1 MEILETAG
9 LAVGT
14 VAFLILVSFL
24 SGPGFRGNRRGPAF
38 VIAGLLAF
46 AVAVAAGDLIFRFA
60 ATGTRLLGDAGTYLP
75 VVILTLV
82 AAALVLVRNEAAERP
97 SDSPQKLSVLSGA
110 YIRTDRAGFI
120 RLASGTLQPMF
131 GVSAADMVGMRAD
144 TFYRS
149 REDRE
154 SLLRRVAEAGGT
166 LSLEN
171 VRMRRRDGSV
181 IYVDFATALIADGS
195 DCDGGLE
202 SFIQDVTRRRN
213 IEETHETNEA
223 RFRDFAESA
232 SDWLWETDAQHRIV
246 WLSDSFRRRSSVPES
261 ELLGAKFWDTIPTD
275 SAQEI
280 SVADLR
286 RWMEAELPIRNFR
299 FMTTGADGRTR
310 WRRSS
315 ARPYRDRNG
324 QFAGYRGVTSD
335 ITSAMEAEHRF
346 QTLTENSPDMV
357 FVHRN
362 DRIVYVNPAMI
373 AAFGAD
379 NAESFIGR
387 DTLELVHPDERER
400 VSKRRSDQQRGDVG
414 AGRHIV
420 RMRRVDGSEFMGDVS
435 IANIVWDGELSVLVT
450 VRDVTER
457 FAFERQVRESERQ
470 YRNLI
475 ELLPDAFCVQCDGV
489 LVFTNA
495 AARRILGGPDMP
507 DLKGRKI
514 SEFVAPEFHER
525 MRERRRIALSG
536 QSLIAPERMAHLR
549 SDGSRFEAE
558 IVSAP
563 IVWDGREG
571 TLAIVTDISERAA
584 AERARAFSEA
594 RFRDFAESTSDWF
607 WETDSEHWIE
617 WMSETF
623 AARSGLDAANV
634 IGKKLWETMGT
645 EGSEMNSVSA
655 CRSQMELHRPF
666 RNMRYTVRP
675 KAGGVFWRSTSGQP
689 RFGDDGAFLGYRGA
703 TSDITQERSTEQ
715 LIRESEERYRT
726 LVELMP
732 EGFLIQCEG
741 RVVFANASARQMFG
755 AGAENDLIGEDS
767 LALVVPEFRAAAMES
782 RSAIQSGR
790 LRTLRLR
797 RRHRRLDGTEFDC
810 EVSSA
815 AFEWNGR
822 PATINILVDI
832 SERVEADQLIRESDA
847 RFRDF
852 AESTSDWFWESD
864 AEHRIVWLSD
874 TYSERS
880 GKKAED
886 ILGRRL
892 WEPFGDDPE
901 EAAQVEHFRKLMTS
915 RQPFRSERFRIA
927 GPNGRIVW
935 RATSGH
941 PRFSDDGTFLGYRG
955 ATADITDEVGAEI
968 RFKSLIENNP
978 DIVFVQR
985 DDRMVYVNPA
995 LPAAFGGAAADYIGK
1010 DPIMFFHPD
1019 MHASI
1024 LERRKRL
1031 REGRPI
1037 ERNLPRIVVRSDGT
1051 SFFGE
1056 TTGARIDWDG
1066 GPALMVVLRDVDNRV
1081 QAENQVAASEERYRT
1096 LVELLPDGFTIQCEG
1111 VIVYANASARNIL
1124 GAKSADELTG
1134 RDALSIVAPEWRDV
1148 MLRRRQEVEAGHAPD
1163 DRLRMRDVRLDGT
1176 EFDSEVSSAGFEWS
1190 GKPATINLLVD
1201 ISERVVAEKIRRE
1214 SELRFRD
1221 FAESTSDWFWETD
1234 SGLRFAWFS
1243 VPIHPLL
1250 GLDEKDIIGRHPWE
1264 IAGVDPAADR
1274 DWAEVETAMRA
1285 RRPVRDANVDVHNR
1299 IGDRFRISISCKPN
1313 FDETGNFMGYR
1324 GSASDITRQVDTENR
1339 LRQAMKMEAIGQLT
1353 GGISHDFNNLLAII
1367 SGNLELIQERLGP
1380 DTEVNGFIEP
1390 ALRAAG
1396 RGADLTQYL
1405 LAFSRQQPLNPRP
1418 TDINRLIA
1426 AMTDPLRRS
1435 LGERVDIEVV
1445 LAAGG
1450 WLAQVD
1456 PTQMENAILNLALN
1470 ARDAMKEG
1478 GKLTVETANAT
1489 LDREYADRFEDV
1501 RPGRYLMVSVSDEGT
1516 GIPPGLIDRV
1526 FDPFVTTK
1534 EVGQGS
1540 GLGLSMVYGFVKQT
1554 GGHIR
1559 LYSEVGKGTTV
1570 RMYLPKAD
1578 TTLIEHAANAG
1589 REQIPTG
1596 SGETILVVEDDLD
1609 VLNLVTILL
1618 TNLDYR
1624 VLKASDAAAALNL
1637 VDSGARPDLLFTDV
1651 VLRGGAGGVEL
1662 AKKIAER
1669 HPGIQVVYMSGYT
1682 ENSIV
1687 HQGVLDEG
1695 VLLISKPFTKAEL
1708 ARMIRSAI
1716 DAKEPGNGNG

>member
-46 AVAVAAGDLIFRFA
+46 ATVAAAGDLIFRFA
-60 ATGTRLLGDAGTYLP
+60 AAGTRLLGDTGLFLP
-75 VVILTLV
+75 VVILALV
-82 AAALVLVRNEAAERP
+82 AAALVLVRSEAAERP
-97 SDSPQKLSVLSGA
+97 SGSPQNLSVLSGA
-110 YIRTDRAGFI
+110 YIRADREGKI
-120 RLASGTLQPMF
+120 RIASGTLEPMF

-154 SLLRRVAEAGGT
+154 SLVQRVSEAGGT

-181 IYVDFATALIADGS
+181 IYVDFTTALISDGS

-246 WLSDSFRRRSSVPES
+246 WLSESFRRRSSVPES

-280 SVADLR
+280 SAADLR

-362 DRIVYVNPAMI
+362 DRIVYVNPAMV
-373 AAFGAD
+373 AAFGAE
-379 NAESFIGR
+379 NAETFIGR
-387 DTLELVHPDERER
+387 DTLEIVHPDERER
-400 VSKRRSDQQRGDVG
+400 VSKRRSDQQRGEVG

-420 RMRRVDGSEFMGDVS
+420 RMLRVDGSEFMGDVS

-457 FAFERQVRESERQ
+457 FALEHQIRESESQ

-507 DLKGRKI
+507 DLKGREI

-525 MRERRRIALSG
+525 MRERRRLALSG
-536 QSLIAPERMAHLR
+536 QSLIAPERMTHLR

-584 AERARAFSEA
+584 AERARELSEA
-594 RFRDFAESTSDWF
+594 RFRDFAEATSDWF
-607 WETDSEHWIE
+607 WETDPDHRIE

-623 AARSGLDAANV
+623 AARTGLDAANV
-634 IGKKLWETMGT
+634 VGKTLWETMGT
-645 EGSEMNSVSA
+645 DGAEVESVAA
-655 CRSQMELHRPF
+655 CRTLMELHRPF
-666 RNMRYTVRP
+666 RNTRYSVRP
-675 KAGGVFWRSTSGQP
+675 AAGGVYWRSTSGQP

-703 TSDITQERSTEQ
+703 TSDITQERSAEQ

-741 RVVFANASARQMFG
+741 KIVYANAGAWHILGAQSADEIVGVDALSIVAPAWQNKMFEVRT
-755 AGAENDLIGEDS
+755 AVESNRATGER
-767 LALVVPEFRAAAMES
+767 VRM
-782 RSAIQSGR
+782 
-790 LRTLRLR
+790 
-797 RRHRRLDGTEFDC
+797 RHRRFDGTEFDS

-815 AFEWNGR
+815 RFEWIGR
-822 PATINILVDI
+822 PATINLLVDI
-832 SERVEADQLIRESDA
+832 SERVEADRLIRETEA

-874 TYSERS
+874 TYTERS
-880 GKKAED
+880 GKKAEE
-886 ILGRRL
+886 ILGRQM
-892 WEPFGDDPE
+892 WEPFGEGPE
-901 EAAQVEHFRKLMTS
+901 GAVQADRFRTLMDAH
-915 RQPFRSERFRIA
+915 QPFRNQRFKIMR
-927 GPNGRIVW
+927 PDGRFAW
-935 RATSGH
+935 RTTSGH
-941 PRFSDDGTFLGYRG
+941 PLFSEDGTFHGYRG
-955 ATADITDEVGAEI
+955 ATADITQEIAAE
-968 RFKSLIENNP
+968 
-978 DIVFVQR
+978 
-985 DDRMVYVNPA
+985 
-995 LPAAFGGAAADYIGK
+995 
-1010 DPIMFFHPD
+1010 
-1019 MHASI
+1019 
-1024 LERRKRL
+1024 RL
-1031 REGRPI
+1031 AQE
-1037 ERNLPRIVVRSDGT
+1037 SD
-1051 SFFGE
+1051 
-1056 TTGARIDWDG
+1056 A
-1066 GPALMVVLRDVDNRV
+1066 
-1081 QAENQVAASEERYRT
+1081 
-1096 LVELLPDGFTIQCEG
+1096 
-1111 VIVYANASARNIL
+1111 
-1124 GAKSADELTG
+1124 
-1134 RDALSIVAPEWRDV
+1134 
-1148 MLRRRQEVEAGHAPD
+1148 
-1163 DRLRMRDVRLDGT
+1163 
-1176 EFDSEVSSAGFEWS
+1176 
-1190 GKPATINLLVD
+1190 
-1201 ISERVVAEKIRRE
+1201 
-1214 SELRFRD
+1214 RFRD

-1234 SGLRFAWFS
+1234 ADLRFTWFS
-1243 VPIHPLL
+1243 LPVHPLL
-1250 GLDEKDIIGRHPWE
+1250 GLDATDMIGRRPWE
-1264 IAGVDPAADR
+1264 LAGVNPETDPEWTKVSAAQR
-1274 DWAEVETAMRA
+1274 E
-1285 RRPVRDANVDVHNR
+1285 RRPIRDAQVDVVNRHN
-1299 IGDRFRISISCKPN
+1299 DRFRISLSCTPR
-1313 FDETGNFMGYR
+1313 FGEDGAFLGYR

-1367 SGNLELIQERLGP
+1367 SGNLELIQERLEPGAAGR
-1380 DTEVNGFIEP
+1380 EFIDP
-1390 ALRAAG
+1390 ALRAAA

-1435 LGERVDIEVV
+1435 LGARVDIEVV

-1489 LDREYADRFEDV
+1489 LDREYASRFEDV

-1516 GIPPGLIDRV
+1516 GIPPELIDRV

-1578 TTLIEHAANAG
+1578 TTSLELEAQTS
-1589 REQIPTG
+1589 REQIPNG
-1596 SGETILVVEDDLD
+1596 RGETVLVVEDDPD

-1624 VLKASDAAAALNL
+1624 VLKASDAAAAVTL

-1651 VLRGGAGGVEL
+1651 VLRGGTGGVEL
-1662 AKKIAER
+1662 ARQIAQR
-1669 HPGIQVVYMSGYT
+1669 CPGIAIVYMSGYT

-1708 ARMIRSAI
+1708 ARMIRGAI
-1716 DAKEPGNGNG
+1716 DAKEPGNRNG